1 MKGDDVITA
10 AGTYSVQMY
19 VNDYAVGGTQY
30 REYYSGVM
38 SWNAPDNTNDTGIGA
53 ISEIVLH
60 RAGHA
65 ANQGITYL
73 RTRETGSSEGNELR
87 LEIMCN
93 RTYTGASNI
102 VFKFV
107 RLI

>member
-1 MKGDDVITA
+1 
-10 AGTYSVQMY
+10 MY
-19 VNDYAVGGTQY
+19 VNDFAVGGTQY

-38 SWNAPDNTNDTGIGA
+38 SWNAPDTTNDDGLGA

-65 ANQGITYL
+65 ANQGMTYL
-73 RTRETGSSEGNELR
+73 RTRESGTSESNKLK

-93 RTYTGASNI
+93 RTYSAASNVI
-102 VFKFV
+102 FKFV
-107 RLI
+107 RLIIIWH